1 MKSKYFALGAC
12 ALALTAC
19 DMQGTP
25 KQAVIGPNSTDEQ
38 KFAYMLGAQFGGQ
51 NFTMI
56 PRQVGSELHEDVVV
70 QAVYDFIK
78 SEKDTTFKMQV
89 PADSMQAVGSRFSVI
104 ARERMEKTRPD
115 SATLAGFGGDQA
127 KIRAYVD
134 SVTKAMPIE
143 AAPAPTKATVT
154 LGNAATDIQKFSY
167 LIGMQFGAQ
176 FQSIGKQ
183 FNTEFDADYF
193 VLGVRESAAKVRDTT
208 KTMTLPEDSLKAVGE
223 RFNEKMKVIREEAIK
238 KQQEEQKKLEA
249 EVAELKGETLANGM
263 PAKINF
269 KVKATGISTKAEN
282 LEAYA
287 GKPLLM
293 FYFSATC
300 GHCAHAAPQLVEIAK
315 EFNPKGLTSVA
326 IASGGNNKS
335 GIRRFS
341 DDAKFEGAFDV
352 LWDESRQFGELYS
365 DGYVPKVYLVNPDG
379 SYKLYAAFER
389 EKEDLKKEIAE
400 LLNGKPVE
408 WKVEAPAVD
417 TAKVDAPAS
426 SAAVAQPAP
435 AKAEAKPAAA
445 PAANK

>member
-12 ALALTAC
+12 ALALAAC
-19 DMQGTP
+19 DMLGGS

-56 PRQVGSELHEDVVV
+56 PRQVGSELYEDELV
-70 QAVYDFIK
+70 QGIYDNIK
-78 SEKDTTFKMQV
+78 AEKDSSFKMQI
-89 PADSMQAVGSRFSVI
+89 PADSMQTVGARFSAQ
-104 ARERMEKTRPD
+104 ARERIEKAKPD
-115 SATLAGFGGDQA
+115 SAAIVNVIQGDHLKMQA
-127 KIRAYVD
+127 YMD

-143 AAPAPTKATVT
+143 AAPVPTKAPVK
-154 LGNAATDIQKFSY
+154 LGADANDNQKFSY
-167 LIGMQFGAQ
+167 MIGVQFGAQ

-183 FNTEFDADYF
+183 FETEFDVDYF
-193 VLGVRESAAKVRDTT
+193 VIGVREAAAKVRDTT
-208 KTMTLPEDSLKAVGE
+208 KVMTLPEDTLKAVGE
-223 RFNEKMKVIREEAIK
+223 RFNEKMKAIREAAIK
-238 KQQEEQKKLEA
+238 KQQEEQAKLEE
-249 EVAELKGETLANGM
+249 EVKALRGETLPNGM

-287 GKPLLM
+287 GKSLLL

-341 DDAKFEGAFDV
+341 DDAKFDGVFDV

-400 LLNGKPVE
+400 LLAGKPVE

-417 TAKVDAPAS
+417 SAKVDAPAP
-426 SAAVAQPAP
+426 AAAPAPEAP
-435 AKAEAKPAAA
+435 AKTEAKPAA
-445 PAANK
+445 K